1 MNLFNSRS
9 LRVAVLVVFI
19 AGLLLLALGGYLTPI
34 FRVTLNPIIA
44 SETWLSSRY
53 MAIHDLITV
62 PKDVASLQQKNSELQ
77 AEVTQLQAQV
87 IQLQQQISEAQVL
100 YALLDFA
107 RARPDNQYIA
117 AAVIGRDTNP
127 FISYI
132 LIDQGSDA
140 GLRHGMP
147 VVTNQGL
154 VGRIDAVT
162 AGGARVQLI
171 TDPTSVVNVRIQSSQ
186 IEASM
191 SGSVTGELSL
201 QMVPTNASISVGD
214 VILTSG
220 LGGSYPANVFIGQIS
235 SVLKREND
243 LSQTAVI
250 QPVVDFTSL
259 KAVLVITNFKP
270 VDIAPLIPT
279 PVQ

>member
-1 MNLFNSRS
+1 MNLLNSRS
-9 LRVAVLVVFI
+9 LRTAVLVVFI
-19 AGLLLLALGGYLTPI
+19 AGILLLALGGYLTPV

-44 SETWLSSRY
+44 VQTWLSARY
-53 MAIHDLITV
+53 MAIHDIITV
-62 PKDVASLQQKNSELQ
+62 PKDVASLQQKNGELQ
-77 AEVTQLQAQV
+77 SEVTQLQAQV
-87 IQLQQQISEAQVL
+87 IELQQQISEAQVL

-107 RARPDNQYIA
+107 RARPDNQYLA

-171 TDPTSVVNVRIQSSQ
+171 TDPTSVVNVRIQSTQ
-186 IEASM
+186 AEASM

-201 QMVPTNASISVGD
+201 QMVPTNAAISVGD

-220 LGGSYPANVFIGQIS
+220 LGGSYPANIFIGQLS

-270 VDIAPLIPT
+270 VDIAPLVPT